1 MLGRRDPQS
10 SIFDSDQRY
19 LGHVGEKTFYA
30 YLAQHRH
37 ELFRDDDYADLYR
50 LDWGRPSVAPSLL
63 CTALVLQTFNRCSDQ
78 EAADAAAYDQ
88 RWKVALGT
96 GETEKPF
103 VKSTLQLFRAQLIL
117 NDKARAIFEASLAQA
132 RRVGRLKADGKM
144 RAALDTTNV
153 LGRGAVRDTYNLIGD
168 GILSLS
174 RVLAKLAGRPLADWM
189 AAHELEPYLG
199 VSVKGV
205 ADIDWSSESEK
216 EELLGALAADAKRVL
231 ELGGRMREQYAAG
244 SPEEERLLR
253 AGEILKQVLLQDV
266 KASESGDRMRK
277 QVRRGSSGE
286 RIVSVHDPEMRHG
299 RKSASTR
306 FDGHKA
312 AVATE
317 VESQLITAV
326 EVMAGSAKDQE
337 GSLALVQQSVA
348 NTGLGVEAA
357 LGDCAYGSA
366 ENRLA
371 FAGAGIELLAKV
383 PRASNGEFFSKDQF
397 VIDLERMTCRCPAGA
412 TTSKLVAAGSE
423 VRPDGTRVRL
433 RAFQF
438 DAGDCGGCSLRSLCM
453 KGAVARGRLVRLHP
467 QENVLQAARQ
477 WQNTPDF
484 DLFRRQRQVVE
495 HRIARLVQLG
505 IRQARYFGRRKTLFQ
520 LLMAAAVANLTLIAG
535 VGGHR
540 QSASRGLSGALRAAR
555 SLCGGR
561 HRIWTPLLVLSK
573 VRLAQWLAPIL
584 SPLNRS
590 SLSWPGGAKAVC
602 RPGF

>member
-10 SIFDSDQRY
+10 SIFDGDQRY

-78 EAADAAAYDQ
+78 EAADSAAYDQ

-103 VKSTLQLFRAQLIL
+103 VKSTLQLFRAQLIV
-117 NDKARAIFEASLAQA
+117 NDQARAIFEASLAQA

-168 GILSLS
+168 GIVSLS
-174 RVLAKLAGRPLADWM
+174 RVLARSAGRSLADWM
-189 AAHELEPYLG
+189 AERDLEPYLAA
-199 VSVKGV
+199 SVKGA

-216 EELLGALAADAKRVL
+216 EELLGALVADAKRVL

-266 KASESGDRMRK
+266 EASESGDRMRK
-277 QVRRGSSGE
+277 QVRRGTSGE

-312 AVATE
+312 AVVVE

-337 GSLALVQQSVA
+337 GSLELIQQSEA
-348 NTGLGVEAA
+348 NTGVRVETA
-357 LGDCAYGSA
+357 LGDCAYGGA

-371 FAGAGIELLAKV
+371 FAAAGVDLLAKM

-397 VIDLERMTCRCPAGA
+397 VIDLERMSCRCPAGA
-412 TTSKLVAAGSE
+412 STSKLVSAGSE
-423 VRPDGTRVRL
+423 VMPDGTRVQL
-433 RAFQF
+433 KAFQF
-438 DAGDCGGCSLRSLCM
+438 KAGNCGGCSLRSLCM
-453 KGAVARGRLVRLHP
+453 KGGQARGRLVRLHP
-467 QENVLQAARQ
+467 HEDVLQAARQ
-477 WQNTPDF
+477 WQDTPDF

-505 IRQARYFGRRKTLFQ
+505 IRQARYFTRRKTLFQ
-520 LLMAAAVANLTLIAG
+520 LLMAAAVANLTLIAAPATPRKG
-535 VGGHR
+535 APRPMMNPSAALSLLGDFQALYRQLKGWTKALVGPLTPPPTLPR
-540 QSASRGLSGALRAAR
+540 LASLNRLAFALRAV
-555 SLCGGR
+555 S
-561 HRIWTPLLVLSK
+561 
-573 VRLAQWLAPIL
+573 
-584 SPLNRS
+584 
-590 SLSWPGGAKAVC
+590 
-602 RPGF
+602 RPGL